1 VTLKKD
7 DVLWEQVFEVLGSDD
22 RLKRFL
28 RLPRHEI
35 VGLMK
40 AHGEDLPTKLF
51 VIFRL
56 IEKGYRM
63 EANRLML
70 HWGDYKAFAMILYMV
85 RSIRVWKLEALLFE
99 GKKYLE
105 V

>member
-1 VTLKKD
+1 MTLKKD

-28 RLPRHEI
+28 RLPRYELI
-35 VGLMK
+35 GIMK
-40 AHGEDLPTKLF
+40 AHGKDVPAKLL

-56 IEKGYRM
+56 IEKVYQK
-63 EANRLML
+63 EAIRLVF
-70 HWGDYKAFAMILYMV
+70 HWGDYRAFAMILYMV
-85 RSIRVWKLEALLFE
+85 RSIRVWKLETISFE

>member
-1 VTLKKD
+1 VVSKKE

-28 RLPRHEI
+28 RLPRYEI

-70 HWGDYKAFAMILYMV
+70 HWGDYKAFAMIMHMV
-85 RSIRVWKLEALLFE
+85 RSIRIWKLETLSCE